1 MGGERRRGGDGQ
13 CLLVELH
20 LAALKHRLE
29 VVRQMLLVP
38 LQQAAVRKVAVKDLA
53 QKRDSAVGSER
64 IGFDRLQVRG
74 ARRPAH

>member
-1 MGGERRRGGDGQ
+1 MLRHREADEQQACIEGERLRGG

-38 LQQAAVRKVAVKDLA
+38 LQQAAVRKV
-53 QKRDSAVGSER
+53 E
-64 IGFDRLQVRG
+64 
-74 ARRPAH
+74 